1 MPIFVQARDPPGF
14 YARNAFLAL
23 ILYCLFIQQKTIP
36 SDCNLRGTASCS
48 RKVIF
53 LMTRSLSQEPDEIK
67 YAGLAIECGH
77 LNAFLEGLRCNATV
91 LLMIVERTIA
101 NGGTLHKQLAVH
113 VTARGL
119 EHDRPVYYCTFLAA
133 EVSGAGKHG
142 YLTYPAK
149 EERAHPQV
157 MRFASQLAAELQD
170 CLVAVLT
177 ADARVLLVRPCM
189 RYRLPDPFVWGL
201 RSSLDG
207 TGIRFQD
214 WRWQAS
220 SPAK

>member
-1 MPIFVQARDPPGF
+1 M
-14 YARNAFLAL
+14 
-23 ILYCLFIQQKTIP
+23 
-36 SDCNLRGTASCS
+36 S
-48 RKVIF
+48 
-53 LMTRSLSQEPDEIK
+53 RSLSQEPDEIK

-142 YLTYPAK
+142 HLTYPAK
-149 EERAHPQV
+149 EERTHPQV

-177 ADARVLLVRPCM
+177 ADARVLLVRPCI

-201 RSSLDG
+201 QSSLDG
-207 TGIRFQD
+207 TGIIFQD
-214 WRWQAS
+214 WHWQAS
-220 SPAK
+220 PPAR